1 MSASF
6 ASSGKH
12 IISIGED
19 SRVYVWNYN
28 GWCIPSSQDTK
39 SIRSYEHFIF
49 EGVTV
54 AVPWSGSG
62 IGHWNFKSYIYDY
75 CSHTLDKIEAV
86 SWVRDT
92 KRFYLGNLFSMNGP
106 CKGSAT
112 WPEEKLPLWD
122 VLDSPE
128 DESHYQHHLDREQ
141 QHNNNAQ
148 KHMAVSDTW
157 GLVIVTAG
165 WDGTIR
171 TFYNY
176 GLPIRL

>member
-6 ASSGKH
+6 ASM
-12 IISIGED
+12 
-19 SRVYVWNYN
+19 
-28 GWCIPSSQDTK
+28 
-39 SIRSYEHFIF
+39 
-49 EGVTV
+49 
-54 AVPWSGSG
+54 PWSGSG
-62 IGHWNFKSYIYDY
+62 IGHRSPGSYIPDY
-75 CSHTLDKIEAV
+75 CSHTLDKIEAA

-92 KRFYLGNLFSMNGP
+92 ECFSLGNWFSMDGP

-122 VLDSPE
+122 VLDSSE
-128 DESHYQHHLDREQ
+128 DESYYQHHLNSEQ

-157 GLVIVTAG
+157 GLVIVTIG

>member
-1 MSASF
+1 M
-6 ASSGKH
+6 
-12 IISIGED
+12 E
-19 SRVYVWNYN
+19 
-28 GWCIPSSQDTK
+28 
-39 SIRSYEHFIF
+39 
-49 EGVTV
+49 
-54 AVPWSGSG
+54 
-62 IGHWNFKSYIYDY
+62 
-75 CSHTLDKIEAV
+75 
-86 SWVRDT
+86 
-92 KRFYLGNLFSMNGP
+92 RFSLGNWFSLDGP

-112 WPEEKLPLWD
+112 WPEQKLPLWD

-128 DESHYQHHLDREQ
+128 DESHYQHHLDCEQ

-148 KHMAVSDTW
+148 KHMVVSDTW